1 MIRFTNIVAP
11 TLLLLTAAASNAP
24 AQNLVQ
30 NPWFQSSANWSIVNP
45 TLTQIVRWN
54 PVAIETKVDKYA
66 NAGQTVGI
74 LQRITVPGSGYY
86 QLMIHVDTWQLGQTG
101 GIPFRARL
109 KQGTTVALEASGYS
123 NEGPDT
129 RMVTGTLKA
138 GTYDLEIT
146 TTTVYD
152 SNASNYYRLVGN
164 ACFLFPVTLPAAN
177 WHLESVP
184 FGPKSIVIRGT
195 FGATSDSAI
204 YLFSTKALSTGV
216 KIPGFGGLL
225 WLDPLSASGIVVSD
239 LMPKTTSFAIY
250 PWTTAWPQVHCQI
263 MELKTTGTLTLT
275 LGSPAYSQ
283 Y

>member
-11 TLLLLTAAASNAP
+11 SLLLLTAAASNAQ

-45 TLTQIVRWN
+45 TVTQIVRWN
-54 PVAIETKVDKYA
+54 PVAIETKVTNSA

-86 QLMIHVDTWQLGQTG
+86 QLMIHVDTWQMGQTG

-109 KQGTTVALEASGYS
+109 KQGTSVVLEASGYA

-129 RMVTGTLKA
+129 RMVTGSLKA

-146 TTTVYD
+146 TTTIYEPIT
-152 SNASNYYRLVGN
+152 STYYRLVGN

-177 WHLESVP
+177 WYLESVP
-184 FGPKSIVIRGT
+184 FGPKTLAIRGT

-204 YLFSTKALSTGV
+204 YLFSTKVLPSGV
-216 KIPGFGGLL
+216 QIPGFGGLL
-225 WLDPLSASGIVVSD
+225 WLDPFSASGIVVSD
-239 LMPKTTSFAIY
+239 LMPKTTPFVIF
-250 PWTTAWPQVHCQI
+250 PWFTVWPQVHCQI
-263 MELKTTGTLTLT
+263 LELKTTGTLTLT